1 LVLRDASGIVID
13 LNSGDFPPGSYD
25 GIVMLELLEY
35 LHDPHAVLS
44 RARSAAPRLLVS
56 YRTHDGGDT
65 GERRAEG
72 IFNDFTRE
80 DVLALLEATEW
91 KPAAIEDG
99 PGYTLFL
106 CSAVAPSTQP
116 QSSEAVERSK
126 AGWAGL
132 LGLGRR

>member
-1 LVLRDASGIVID
+1 VLR
-13 LNSGDFPPGSYD
+13 
-25 GIVMLELLEY
+25 
-35 LHDPHAVLS
+35 
-44 RARSAAPRLLVS
+44 RARSAAPRLLMS

-80 DVLALLEATEW
+80 EILALLEASEW

-106 CSAVAPSTQP
+106 CAAVAPPTAIQP
-116 QSSEAVERSK
+116 TESAERSK
-126 AGWAGL
+126 SGWAGL
-132 LGLGRR
+132 LGLGRK